1 MEDENDFLQD
11 METDTY
17 ISQIKEKENIELN
30 KKEQIQREK
39 DEARTTRNLLAKE
52 KRAKVLDKIDKNKS
66 VIFDE
71 EASEILGKEKRLL
84 LSKIQSYKQ
93 LFPEELKKFKFK
105 QNSTTEELQAYIEEI
120 QIIIEI
126 DGTEMFV
133 LDSLFQSLKMIEGYS
148 AKTKTYNISGL
159 SDLLRMNKQ
168 FNSLCKQLMLKYGT
182 FMNTPIEIQT
192 GIIVVTSAYIMVQK
206 NNKKNEL
213 NNYFNE
219 EIKI

>member
-66 VIFDE
+66 VILDE
-71 EASEILGKEKRLL
+71 ESSEILGREKRLL
-84 LSKIQSYKQ
+84 ISKIQAYKQ

-120 QIIIEI
+120 QVIIEI

-133 LDSLFQSLKMIEGYS
+133 LDSIFQSLKMIEGYS
-148 AKTKTYNISGL
+148 AKTKYNITGL

>member
-39 DEARTTRNLLAKE
+39 DDARATRNLLAKE

-66 VIFDE
+66 VILDE

-105 QNSTTEELQAYIEEI
+105 QNSTCEELQSYIEEI
-120 QIIIEI
+120 QIIIELDGAELFLI
-126 DGTEMFV
+126 D
-133 LDSLFQSLKMIEGYS
+133 SIFQSLKMIEGYS
-148 AKTKTYNISGL
+148 KKTKYDITGL
-159 SDLLRMNKQ
+159 SDLLKMNKQ

>member
-17 ISQIKEKENIELN
+17 VSQIKEKENIELN

-39 DEARTTRNLLAKE
+39 DDARATRNLLAKE

-66 VIFDE
+66 E
-71 EASEILGKEKRLL
+71 ELEESSEILGKEKRLL

-93 LFPEELKKFKFK
+93 LFPEELKKFKTK
-105 QNSTTEELQAYIEEI
+105 KNCTIEELQAYIEEI
-120 QIIIEI
+120 QVIIEI

-133 LDSLFQSLKMIEGYS
+133 LDSIFQSLKMIEGYS
-148 AKTKTYNISGL
+148 AKTKYNISGL

>member
-1 MEDENDFLQD
+1 MEDENFLQD

-17 ISQIKEKENIELN
+17 VSLIKEQQNSEQI

-39 DEARTTRNLLAKE
+39 DEARATRNLLAKE
-52 KRAKVLDKIDKNKS
+52 KRAKVLDKIDENKS